1 VVSRD
6 DGSVVESF
14 IPDDE
19 RSRVLSDQELDG
31 LRILGLRLEAFFGS
45 PQDVEWCSRAG
56 ELLLLQS
63 RPITTLGAH
72 G

>member
-1 VVSRD
+1 
-6 DGSVVESF
+6 
-14 IPDDE
+14 
-19 RSRVLSDQELDG
+19 VLSDQELDG
-31 LRILGLRLEAFFGS
+31 LRTLGLQLETFFGS

-63 RPITTLGAH
+63 RPITTLGTH